1 MILEDELQYKH
12 RQKKRLKIEIK
23 KISNQLKL
31 SISLLVYSAL
41 FHKIYIT
48 VKGRSIAISFKHKK
62 KLMNLQKKEQEHDK
76 SCGLCSQRGCT

>member
-31 SISLLVYSAL
+31 SISLLAYSAL
-41 FHKIYIT
+41 LHKYC
-48 VKGRSIAISFKHKK
+48 RKK
-62 KLMNLQKKEQEHDK
+62 
-76 SCGLCSQRGCT
+76 